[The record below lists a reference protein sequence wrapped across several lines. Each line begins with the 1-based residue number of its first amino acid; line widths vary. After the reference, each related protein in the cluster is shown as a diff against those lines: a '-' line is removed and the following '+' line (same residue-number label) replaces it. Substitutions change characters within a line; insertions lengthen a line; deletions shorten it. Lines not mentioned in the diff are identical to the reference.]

1 MLALCPQ
8 STLIFEIVFR
18 CCRPIPDEFK
28 PCYASVLVFGHFSE
42 SIVRAK
48 INKVETDE
56 AIVPCFTSWCST
68 CASKYWLTPDLALF
82 PTPSAHHAHKYTLM
96 RTLMDNKLI

>member
-1 MLALCPQ
+1 VHRTNDIGASEAQHLVATFKCR
-8 STLIFEIVFR
+8 TTKIV
-18 CCRPIPDEFK
+18 
-28 PCYASVLVFGHFSE
+28 G
-42 SIVRAK
+42 AK

-56 AIVPCFTSWCST
+56 AIVPCFTAWCST

-96 RTLMDNKLI
+96 RTLMDSKLI